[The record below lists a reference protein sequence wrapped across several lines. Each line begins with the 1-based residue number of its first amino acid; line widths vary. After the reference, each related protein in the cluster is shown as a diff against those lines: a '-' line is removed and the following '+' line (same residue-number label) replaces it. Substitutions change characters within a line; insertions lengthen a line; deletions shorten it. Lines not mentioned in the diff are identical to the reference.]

1 MCQLTY
7 KTLDYKLSFV
17 ILKKKKIQIIKKV
30 ILIMHCCQPL
40 VLIFQFLK
48 ILNKELQ
55 PLLSLNFGSV
65 PGDNCGIN
73 DEFHSLADHN
83 FYKKVFF

>member
-1 MCQLTY
+1 
-7 KTLDYKLSFV
+7 
-17 ILKKKKIQIIKKV
+17 
-30 ILIMHCCQPL
+30 MHCCQPL

-65 PGDNCGIN
+65 PGDNYGIN

-83 FYKKVFF
+83 FYKKVFFLSQEHYVLVV